1 MIKDFSRP
9 NNFTGNPNDLNN
21 LYPEDKNFDKKD
33 ISKNYKPIF
42 LNNNSFLNQNPNT
55 NQQQNQYNQPQE
67 NSYRPIF
74 PASNF
79 QYENYSQNYSRQIP
93 NLFDVN
99 IEPPKVKQSFNKNI
113 GCINQPVSKSQKFIT
128 FLANRWKV
136 ILLIAILMSIVG
148 IGSWFIY
155 FNNQTVPGP
164 FEDVEVIFAAPTESP
179 SGIAN
184 TWKIEIKNLENVDL
198 LNVELRLQFDSK
210 FRFERAITPNPS
222 HPRGNVFSFARI
234 DAANK
239 VGGTS
244 SVLVQFEG
252 ILTGRIDEETFM
264 SGVLIYTP
272 EPLINYPNNR
282 HEIKLERKTTVIT
295 KPLVTATINPDD
307 IDVESGTET
316 IIKIVFE
323 NLSNRDLN
331 NLRLKVD
338 YPNRDVFEYIG
349 SELILSNS
357 SSPRTNPTDGNNI
370 WDVETLPES
379 SRQELYVKGKMK
391 GPEFTEHRFGLDIA
405 IKRADNTYQ
414 SIFNT
419 SRDIRIVPRPLV
431 LSTFIV
437 GKQANP
443 VFRPGETLTFQI
455 DYKNQSKDL
464 INNIEIVASINDPAG
479 VLDFTTLKFKNDI
492 IGNEQNKNIRW
503 GGQSANFLA
512 SMPPGLEG
520 NIQFTINVKKQEDMI
535 NPSLNQGS
543 YVLIPKVEA
552 KADNISSVIVQGPIY
567 RASSF
572 VSFSNSVSFTEHP
585 EDSTKRLYKVRWI
598 ITTGQNAIKNVKIK
612 SSSSLPSTSWQSDSI
627 TPKELGQNLK
637 YNATNGQV
645 IFEIDRLEA
654 LLGSQDKPAFFIEF
668 DWEVGMQAGK
678 FENIPIMRQT
688 NFEAIDEFTGEVY
701 KISLPPI
708 TTSKVR

>member
-1 MIKDFSRP
+1 MIKDFSKP
-9 NNFTGNPNDLNN
+9 TNFNGNPNDLNN
-21 LYPEDKNFDKKD
+21 LYPEDKNFGTKD

-42 LNNNSFLNQNPNT
+42 SNNPLNQNPNAD
-55 NQQQNQYNQPQE
+55 QQQNQYNQPQE
-67 NSYRPIF
+67 NLYRPTV

-79 QYENYSQNYSRQIP
+79 QYENYSQNYSQQIP
-93 NLFDVN
+93 NRFDVN
-99 IEPPKVKQSFNKNI
+99 IESPKIQPSFNKDI
-113 GCINQPVSKSQKFIT
+113 GYIGQPASKLQKFKT
-128 FLANRWKV
+128 FFTKRWKV
-136 ILLIAILMSIVG
+136 ILLIFVLMSIVG
-148 IGSWFIY
+148 VGSWLVY
-155 FNNQTVPGP
+155 LNNQTVPGP
-164 FEDVEVIFAAPTESP
+164 FENVEVVFTAPTESP

-239 VGGTS
+239 DGGTS

-252 ILTGRIDEETFM
+252 ILTGRVDEETFM

-282 HEIKLERKTTVIT
+282 QEIKLERKTTVIT
-295 KPLVTATINPDD
+295 KPLVTATINPDN
-307 IDVESGTET
+307 IDVESDTET

-338 YPNRDVFEYIG
+338 YPNRDVFEYIS

-357 SSPRTNPTDGNNI
+357 SSPRVNPTDGNNI
-370 WDVETLPES
+370 WDIETLPES
-379 SRQELYVKGKMK
+379 SRQELYIRGKMK
-391 GPEFTEHRFGLDIA
+391 GPEFTEHRFGLDIS

-443 VFRPGETLTFQI
+443 VFSPGETLTFQI
-455 DYKNQSKDL
+455 DYKNQSKNP

-479 VLDFTTLKFKNDI
+479 VLDFTTLRFRNDI

-520 NIQFTINVKKQEDMI
+520 NIQFTINVKKQEDMV

-552 KADNISSVIVQGPIY
+552 KADNINPVIVQGPVY
-567 RASSF
+567 RASGF

-585 EDSTKRLYKVRWI
+585 GDSTKRLYKVRWI
-598 ITTGQNAIKNVKIK
+598 IKTGQNAVKNVKIR
-612 SSSSLPSTSWQSDSI
+612 SSSTLPSTSWQSDSI
-627 TPKELGQNLK
+627 NPKEFSQNLK
-637 YNATNGQV
+637 YNATNGQI

-654 LLGSQDKPAFFIEF
+654 LLGSQNKPAFFIEF
-668 DWEVGMQAGK
+668 EWEVSMQAGK
-678 FENIPIMRQT
+678 FENIPIMRQA
-688 NFEAIDEFTGEVY
+688 NFEAVDEFTGEVY
-701 KISLPPI
+701 KMSLPAI
-708 TTSKVR
+708 TTSQVR